1 MYYTIITINLTHEV
15 QIMNH
20 FIIKDKEEVKK
31 LMKLALSSGE
41 SMLKNGAETYR

>member
-31 LMKLALSSGE
+31 TY
-41 SMLKNGAETYR
+41 ETSPFFW